1 MIGSLYGNFR
11 DALVATWP
19 MVFVSMV
26 VLISLRIVYLIK
38 NKKEIILY
46 NEILMFFF
54 AFYVLFLFQIVT
66 STDDTLLGG
75 SNFIPFKEIF
85 RYELFSR
92 LFFKN
97 VIGNVLL
104 FLPFGYFVSRSI
116 SSKSFFLTFFLV
128 LLASFSIECTQ
139 LSIGR
144 VFDVDDI
151 ILNVFGGM
159 LGYYLHL
166 FFDKIYNS
174 LPKVLRSRT
183 FLNIVFTVLF
193 IAFVTFLVIMLA

>member
-1 MIGSLYGNFR
+1 MIESLYGNFK
-11 DALVATWP
+11 DVLVMTWP

-26 VLISLRIVYLIK
+26 VLISLRLTYLFK
-38 NKKEIILY
+38 SKKEIIIY
-46 NEILMFFF
+46 NEIILFFF
-54 AFYVLFLFQIVT
+54 AFYVLCLFQIVT
-66 STDDTLLGG
+66 STDDSLVGS

-85 RYELFSR
+85 RYKLFSR

-104 FLPFGYFVSRSI
+104 FLPYGYFVSRTVT
-116 SSKSFFLTFFLV
+116 SKNFFLTFFLV
-128 LLASFSIECTQ
+128 LLASVSIEFTQ

-151 ILNVFGGM
+151 TLNLMGGM

-166 FFDKIYNS
+166 GFDKIYNS
-174 LPKVLRSRT
+174 LPKVLKSRT
-183 FLNIVFTVLF
+183 FLNIVFSILF
-193 IAFVTFLVIMLA
+193 IAFIILLIVLLA

>member
-1 MIGSLYGNFR
+1 MIESLYGNFK
-11 DALVATWP
+11 DVLVMTWP

-26 VLISLRIVYLIK
+26 VLISLRLTYLFK
-38 NKKEIILY
+38 SKKEIIIY
-46 NEILMFFF
+46 NEIILFFF
-54 AFYVLFLFQIVT
+54 AFYVLCLFQIVT
-66 STDDTLLGG
+66 STDDSLVGS

-85 RYELFSR
+85 RYKLFSR

-104 FLPFGYFVSRSI
+104 FLPYGYFVSRTI
-116 SSKSFFLTFFLV
+116 TSKKFFLTFFLV
-128 LLASFSIECTQ
+128 LLASVSIEFTQ

-151 ILNVFGGM
+151 TLNLIGGM

-166 FFDKIYNS
+166 GFDKIYNS
-174 LPKVLRSRT
+174 LPKVLKSRT
-183 FLNIVFTVLF
+183 FLNIVFSILF
-193 IAFVTFLVIMLA
+193 IAFIILLIVLLA